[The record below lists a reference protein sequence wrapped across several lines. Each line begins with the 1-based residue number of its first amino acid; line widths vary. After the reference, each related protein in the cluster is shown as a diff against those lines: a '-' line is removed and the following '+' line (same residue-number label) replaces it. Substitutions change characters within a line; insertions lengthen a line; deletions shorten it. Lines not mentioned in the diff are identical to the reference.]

1 MNEAISSIFEEVLR
15 IEQSKISRELT
26 AKDVNGWD
34 SLAHVILISR
44 LEQEFAISF
53 SLAEIADLDMLGDL
67 VDLVN
72 SKVGS
77 Q

>member
-53 SLAEIADLDMLGDL
+53 TLAEIADLDMLGDL

>member
-1 MNEAISSIFEEVLR
+1 MNEAIYSIFEEVLK
-15 IEQSKISRELT
+15 IDQSKICRELT

-53 SLAEIADLDMLGDL
+53 TLAEIADLDMLGDL

-72 SKVGS
+72 SKGGS
-77 Q
+77 

>member
-1 MNEAISSIFEEVLR
+1 MNEAISSILEEVLR
-15 IEQSKISRELT
+15 IEQSEISRELT

-53 SLAEIADLDMLGDL
+53 TLAEIADLDMLGDL

>member
-1 MNEAISSIFEEVLR
+1 MNEAISSILEEVLR
-15 IEQSKISRELT
+15 IEQSEISRELT

-53 SLAEIADLDMLGDL
+53 TLSEIADLDMLGDL

-72 SKVGS
+72 SKSES

>member
-1 MNEAISSIFEEVLR
+1 MNEAISSILEEVLR
-15 IEQSKISRELT
+15 IEQSEISRELT

-53 SLAEIADLDMLGDL
+53 TLAEIADLDMLGDL

-72 SKVGS
+72 SKSES

>member
-1 MNEAISSIFEEVLR
+1 MNEAIYSIFEEVLK

-53 SLAEIADLDMLGDL
+53 TLAEIADLDMLGDL

-72 SKVGS
+72 SKSES